1 MIITLCGGG
10 STFTPGIVKSIA
22 LRKDELD
29 VDEIRLYDINEERQR
44 KIGVLVDWILHED
57 LGLDIKLT
65 VTTDKK
71 TAFTDASFVFAQM
84 RVGGYAMREQDEK
97 IPLRHGCVG
106 QETCGCGGLAYG
118 MRTIFPMVELIDDV
132 EKYAK
137 KDYWILNYSNPA
149 AIVSEGCRVLRPN
162 ARIINICDMPID
174 LMDKMSRM
182 CGIKDRR
189 ELQYSYYGLNHFGW
203 WSKIYDK
210 DGNDLMPQIKEHMA
224 KNGYLDGIEHE
235 AGKEQHVEESWIH
248 TFGKAKDVYAVDPE
262 TIPNTYLK
270 YYLYPDYVVET
281 SDPNYT
287 RANEVMDGR
296 EKKVFG
302 ACRNIIAKG
311 TAKDG
316 GFEPDVHAN
325 YIVDLACALAENTLE
340 RFLLIVPNDGAV
352 PNFDPTAMVEV
363 PCIVGSNGFEKI
375 CQGPIPQFQKGL
387 MEQQVSVEKLVVQAW
402 VEGSYQKLWQALTL
416 SKTIPSAS
424 VAKQILDELIEANKD
439 FWPELK

>member
-1 MIITLCGGG
+1 MVADPPLP
-10 STFTPGIVKSIA
+10 PGIVKSIA

-162 ARIINICDMPID
+162 ARIINICDMPIAIID
-174 LMDKMSRM
+174 VVCAALDIDK
-182 CGIKDRR
+182 KDV
-189 ELQYSYYGLNHFGW
+189 EYDYFGLNHFGW
-203 WSKIYDK
+203 FTSIRHK
-210 DGNDLMPQIKEHMA
+210 GEEVLPQLREYIKEHEILLPDSYLKGMGSLMA
-224 KNGYLDGIEHE
+224 KKPEEATDEHPEQNRHTKGSWYYVWKGEYEIMECFPEYL
-235 AGKEQHVEESWIH
+235 
-248 TFGKAKDVYAVDPE
+248 
-262 TIPNTYLK
+262 PNTYLN
-270 YYLYPDYVVET
+270 YYLQQKEFVEH
-281 SDPNYT
+281 SNPERT
-287 RANEVMDGR
+287 RANEVEETR
-296 EKKVFG
+296 EKNLFDG
-302 ACRNIIAKG
+302 IDTTRRRARSTRARSMRAA
-311 TAKDG
+311 TATG
-316 GFEPDVHAN
+316 
-325 YIVDLACALAENTLE
+325 L
-340 RFLLIVPNDGAV
+340 
-352 PNFDPTAMVEV
+352 PT
-363 PCIVGSNGFEKI
+363 
-375 CQGPIPQFQKGL
+375 
-387 MEQQVSVEKLVVQAW
+387 W
-402 VEGSYQKLWQALTL
+402 L
-416 SKTIPSAS
+416 S
-424 VAKQILDELIEANKD
+424 L
-439 FWPELK
+439 

>member
-1 MIITLCGGG
+1 MSKKNYAVTIAGGG
-10 STFTPGIVKSIA
+10 STFTPGIA
-22 LRKDELD
+22 LML
-29 VDEIRLYDINEERQR
+29 LEERDRFPVNKVTFYDNNAERQETVA
-44 KIGVLVDWILHED
+44 KACEIYFHENAPE
-57 LGLDIKLT
+57 
-65 VTTDKK
+65 VEFSYTTDPE
-71 TAFTDASFVFAQM
+71 TAFTGTDFVPAHI
-84 RVGGYAMREQDEK
+84 RVGLYAMRELDEK
-97 IPLRHGCVG
+97 IPLKYGCVG
-106 QETCGCGGLAYG
+106 QETCGAGGIAYG
-118 MRTIFPMVELIDDV
+118 MR
-132 EKYAK
+132 
-137 KDYWILNYSNPA
+137 
-149 AIVSEGCRVLRPN
+149 PN
-162 ARIINICDMPID
+162 SRIINICDMPID

-210 DGNDLMPQIKEHMA
+210 EGNDLMPQIKEHMA

-262 TIPNTYLK
+262 TNPNTYLK

-302 ACRNIIAKG
+302 ACRDIIAKG